1 MATVEQMYSSSL
13 TVSPEIEREVIRFLY
28 FEAALL
34 DDRRYDDWLNLL
46 TDDVV
51 YRMPQRITLERKD
64 GYNIIDDTAFYEED
78 IKSLQLRVERLRMKS
93 AWNEDPPTR
102 NRRLITNIM
111 VEPGT
116 NETEVF
122 VNSHFLLLRTRADDT
137 TNYQIFGE
145 RFDRLRKVG
154 NEWKICSRVIHP
166 DQTVL
171 SVLNLTFL

>member
-1 MATVEQMYSSSL
+1 MKTVEEMYASSL
-13 TVSPEIEREVIRFLY
+13 TVSPEIEREVTRFLY
-28 FEAALL
+28 IEAALL
-34 DDRRYDDWLNLL
+34 DERRYDDWLSLL
-46 TDDVV
+46 TEDVT
-51 YRMPQRITLERKD
+51 YRMPQRVTLERKD
-64 GYNIIDDTAFYEED
+64 GFNIIDDTAFYEED
-78 IKSLQLRVERLRMKS
+78 IKSLGMRVERLRMKS

-111 VEPGT
+111 IEPGADE
-116 NETEVF
+116 NEVL

-145 RFDRLRKVG
+145 RFDRLKKVG